1 MASGVQSPV
10 TYPTLYDTTPST
22 SNATLYTA
30 SAPAV
35 VKGIYAINGTGA
47 AATITLNLVRKGGT
61 SSDAYAVN
69 IAAAVS
75 VAANSTAAL
84 LPSEHLY
91 SALNGLQLETGDTLQ
106 GLQGTSSSITL
117 LIIGG

>member
-10 TYPTLYDTTPST
+10 TNATLYNAAPTT
-22 SNATLYTA
+22 SNATLYTSTSGNEVRGA
-30 SAPAV
+30 
-35 VKGIYAINGTGA
+35 YAINGTGS

-61 SSDAYAVN
+61 STDAYAVN

-75 VAANSTAAL
+75 VAANSTTSL

-91 SALNGLQLETGDTLQ
+91 SELSELQLEAGDTLQ
-106 GLQGTSSSITL
+106 GSQGTSSAITL
-117 LIIGG
+117 LIIGA